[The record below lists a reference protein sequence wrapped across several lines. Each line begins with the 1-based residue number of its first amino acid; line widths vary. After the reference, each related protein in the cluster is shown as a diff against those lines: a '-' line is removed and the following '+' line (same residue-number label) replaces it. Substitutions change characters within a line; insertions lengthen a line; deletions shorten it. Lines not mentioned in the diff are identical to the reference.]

1 MYHQGTAMK
10 IILILVGIV
19 LLIVAGFYFI
29 FPADQLPGFFPGHET
44 GVARIH
50 YKHGIVAGA
59 AGIVLLVA
67 GWWVGRS

>member
-1 MYHQGTAMK
+1 MK
-10 IILILVGIV
+10 IILTLVGIV
-19 LLIVAGFYFI
+19 LLIVAGFYFV
-29 FPADQLPGFFPGHET
+29 FPADQLPGFFPGHEA

-67 GWWVGRS
+67 GWWAERR